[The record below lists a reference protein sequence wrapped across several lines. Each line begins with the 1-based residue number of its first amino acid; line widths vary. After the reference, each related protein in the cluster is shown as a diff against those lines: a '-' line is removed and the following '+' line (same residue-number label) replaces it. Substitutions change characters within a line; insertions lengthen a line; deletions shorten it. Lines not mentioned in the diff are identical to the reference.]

1 VTARQARRIAI
12 PFMLLSFALRL
23 ADAFWL
29 RPLAWRPDPVTGWF
43 AISFGTFIA
52 AVLVPLGAYWLI
64 CRSALRRPSTWRVEE
79 GRFVTHAS
87 AITTG
92 RFGIV
97 VGWIFAGLVDTER
110 VAGTDRVRLSPLD
123 GFTAVTLAVGVVLL
137 LLTVLVLISDRPR
150 LTLSADGFTL
160 LTPIGGRNARWD
172 ELVPDHRGRPPAGE
186 SPSSTR
192 SGRRRQAHAR
202 CACRPRGS
210 TSTRH
215 FSRTRSAST
224 WTSQPLASASAPTR
238 ACASY
243 KMLAYQRSAN
253 FPHRPS
259 NPPSR

>member
-1 VTARQARRIAI
+1 VTARQARLIAI

-29 RPLAWRPDPVTGWF
+29 RPLAWRLDPVTGWF
-43 AISFGTFIA
+43 AVSFGTFIA

-123 GFTAVTLAVGVVLL
+123 GFTAVTLAVAVVLL

-160 LTPIGGRNARWD
+160 LTPIGGRSARWD
-172 ELVPDHRGRPPAGE
+172 ELVPDHRGAP
-186 SPSSTR
+186 T
-192 SGRRRQAHAR
+192 GRRVAVIDAVRQTPSGARKVRLPTARLDIDPAFLAHTIRFYVDVPATRIRIGTDEGLRELQDAR
-202 CACRPRGS
+202 VPAVG
-210 TSTRH
+210 
-215 FSRTRSAST
+215 
-224 WTSQPLASASAPTR
+224 
-238 ACASY
+238 
-243 KMLAYQRSAN
+243 
-253 FPHRPS
+253 
-259 NPPSR
+259 